1 MGRGKGGNTLKTNV
15 YQIALLVMEALSEI
29 ETVKAG
35 EEVDLHP
42 IVVTSGTTVITLNIN
57 VHQKPKK

>member
-1 MGRGKGGNTLKTNV
+1 MKINTW
-15 YQIALLVMEALSEI
+15 QIVALVMQAISEI

-35 EEVDLHP
+35 EEVDLEP
-42 IVVTSGTTVITLNIN
+42 VVVTTGTTVITLNIN